1 MTFLSMIST
10 LLWEDRKE
18 DKPRTAV
25 LTECPCSR
33 QIAREA
39 TPLPQGPR
47 RVSLNSFG
55 YGGTNCHVIIEDLS
69 TCAASG
75 RALSSL
81 GLRNNGH
88 TAGLLS
94 EIKTNGAINGT
105 IANGVNIPRPQLFLL
120 SANSE
125 KSLKASAKNVL
136 QWISSHGGSSRAD
149 SQAQKGLLDDL
160 AYTLSARRTLLPW
173 RAGVVAGDVEQ
184 LNSLLGSVRPSKSSS
199 APHLAFI
206 FTGQGS
212 QWAGMGRELMSLPPF
227 EESIL
232 KSESILHGLGASA
245 QGWSLCEQLCADDKS
260 SKLGDAKIA
269 QPVTTC
275 LQIALV
281 DLLKSLGVTIS
292 TVVGHSSGEVGA
304 AYAAGALS
312 HEAAVQV

>member
-1 MTFLSMIST
+1 M
-10 LLWEDRKE
+10 
-18 DKPRTAV
+18 
-25 LTECPCSR
+25 LTKCSWFD

-75 RALSSL
+75 RGLSSL
-81 GLRNNGH
+81 GLRNNGAPNGH
-88 TAGLLS
+88 AAGLLS
-94 EIKTNGAINGT
+94 EIKTNGTINGT
-105 IANGVNIPRPQLFLL
+105 TANGVNTPRPQLFLL

-125 KSLKASAKNVL
+125 KALKASAQNVR
-136 QWISSHGGSSRAD
+136 QWVSSHASSSGSD
-149 SQAQKGLLDDL
+149 SQAQKRMLDDL
-160 AYTLSARRTLLPW
+160 AYTLSARRSLLPW
-173 RAGVVAGDVEQ
+173 RAGIVASDVEQ
-184 LNSLLGSVRPSKSSS
+184 LSSSLAGIRPSKSSS
-199 APHLAFI
+199 APHMAFV

-212 QWAGMGRELMSLPPF
+212 QWAGMGRELMSLAPF

-245 QGWSLCEQLCADDKS
+245 QGWSLCEQLCSDEKT
-260 SKLGDAKIA
+260 SKLGEAKIA

-281 DLLKSLGVTIS
+281 DLLRSLGIAIS